1 MWHEK
6 QKEMSP
12 PRLSDVQ
19 RVILALSGKVAGWEG
34 ALQREREHSMYFIA

>member
-6 QKEMSP
+6 QKEAAP
-12 PRLSDVQ
+12 PRLPDVQ
-19 RVILALSGKVAGWEG
+19 RVILALSGKVAGGGG